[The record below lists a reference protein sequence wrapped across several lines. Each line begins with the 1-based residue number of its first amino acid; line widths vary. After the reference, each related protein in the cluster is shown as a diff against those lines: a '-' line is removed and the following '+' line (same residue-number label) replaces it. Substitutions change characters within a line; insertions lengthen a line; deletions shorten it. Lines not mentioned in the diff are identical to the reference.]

1 MRITIFLE
9 EETMDIADN
18 RVLQNDDEQVMDAQ
32 KQVVADLF
40 KEHNESLL
48 NFLRSR
54 LPSES
59 DAHEVAQEAYI
70 KLLKLDEPNAISYLK
85 AYLFKIAS
93 NLAIDRLRHK
103 QRRTSNDQFVFFQT
117 ESPSEEQVALRKE
130 KVHMITTFI
139 EELPPKC
146 RKVFLLS
153 RFHDLSNVEIASLM
167 RISDRMVRKYLVRA
181 TEHCQLRL
189 DEKFGGTK

>member
-1 MRITIFLE
+1 MIPAEKRAIENVNT
-9 EETMDIADN
+9 DIS
-18 RVLQNDDEQVMDAQ
+18 VAQ
-32 KQVVADLF
+32 KTVVEDLF

-93 NLAIDRLRHK
+93 NLAVDRLRLK
-103 QRRTSNDQFVFFQT
+103 QRSKQPEKFEFFQT
-117 ESPSEEQVALRKE
+117 MAPSEEHIALRQEQLVLVSKA
-130 KVHMITTFI
+130 I

-146 RKVFLLS
+146 RKVFLLKQ
-153 RFHDLSNVEIASLM
+153 FHGLSSKEIASLM
-167 RISDRMVRKYLVRA
+167 RVSDRMVRKYLVRA

-189 DEKFGGTK
+189 NEQFGYSDESEN

>member
-1 MRITIFLE
+1 
-9 EETMDIADN
+9 MDIAVN
-18 RVLQNDDEQVMDAQ
+18 PVRKTNNDEPLEVQ

-48 NFLRSR
+48 NFLRTR

-103 QRRTSNDQFVFFQT
+103 QRRSSVDKFVFFQT
-117 ESPSEEQVALRKE
+117 ESPSEEQAALRKE
-130 KVHMITTFI
+130 KVRMITSCI

-153 RFHDLSNVEIASLM
+153 RFHDLSNIEIANLM

-181 TEHCQLRL
+181 TEHCQLCL
-189 DEKFGGTK
+189 NEKFGDTKDDR